1 MPRSEKNVSDLQ
13 FGVFDHLDRLQ
24 QPLPVFYEERLRIVQ
39 LYDELGF
46 HRYHVAEHH
55 ATPLGMAPS
64 PSVFLSAVAQRT
76 KRLRFGPLV
85 YLLPLYN
92 PLRLVEE
99 IAMLD
104 ALSNGRLDVG
114 VGRGQTPKEM
124 ELYGSDPAEGQALF
138 DEALEVI
145 QQAFVEGRVHHEGPN
160 FHFPDVPL
168 TLNYVQK
175 PHPPLWYGVGSP
187 DSASKLAARGL
198 NAVTLMKPAAAEVI
212 VERYL
217 ESARTS
223 GHPDLRIG
231 LARFIVVGDTD
242 EAALALA
249 QRAYAKWHEAF
260 HTIYTRY
267 GTTPVQGFRP
277 LEYQQMVREGLAIAG
292 SPETVTA
299 ALQREIHS
307 SRANYI
313 VGQFV
318 FGDMTET
325 EAEHSIRLFA
335 AGVMPT
341 LAALSGPA
349 AVPLR

>member
-1 MPRSEKNVSDLQ
+1 MPVKRVDMSELQ

-24 QPLPVFYEERLRIVQ
+24 QALPAFYEQRLRIVK
-39 LYDELGF
+39 LYEDLGF
-46 HRYHVAEHH
+46 HRYHIAEHH

-76 KRLRFGPLV
+76 TRLRFGPLV
-85 YLLPLYN
+85 YLLPLYS

-124 ELYGSDPAEGQALF
+124 ELYGSDPAKGAELF
-138 DEALEVI
+138 EEALEVI
-145 QQAFVEGRVHHEGPN
+145 QQAFIEGRVHHEGKN
-160 FHFPDVPL
+160 YHFADVPL
-168 TLNYVQK
+168 TLPYVQK

-187 DSASKLAARGL
+187 DSAAKLAARGL

-212 VERYL
+212 VQRYL
-217 ESARTS
+217 ESATSS

-242 EAALALA
+242 DAALALA
-249 QRAYAKWHEAF
+249 QRAYTKWHEAF

-277 LEYQQMVREGLAIAG
+277 VEYQQMVRDGLAIAG

-299 ALQREIHS
+299 ALQSEINS

-318 FGDMTET
+318 FGDMTEA

-335 AGVMPT
+335 AGVMPA
-341 LAALSGPA
+341 LAENSRSVIA
-349 AVPLR
+349 